1 MKNTIMFL
9 LAAIL
14 FMVPAQ
20 TAMASE
26 MPNMNKESLENVG
39 SMEDVPTLEMIDNQ
53 DGTFSVTAINCD
65 GNVIFTEQNVA
76 GNADE
81 IIEGVY
87 KSVYNDYAGKVK
99 GSCTHIPCNHE
110 IVWGGINH
118 IIDGDTCIMVR
129 SQFYK
134 CKCCGEIIGM
144 VSDST
149 VIVGT
154 HAAH

>member
-1 MKNTIMFL
+1 MKKTIMFL

-14 FMVPAQ
+14 FMLPAQ

-26 MPNMNKESLENVG
+26 MPNTNKESQENVG
-39 SMEDVPTLEMIDNQ
+39 SMADVPTLEMIDNQ
-53 DGTFSVTAINCD
+53 DGTFSVTAIDCD
-65 GNVIFTEQNVA
+65 GTVIFTEQKMT
-76 GNADE
+76 GSMDE
-81 IIEGVY
+81 IIESAY
-87 KSVYNDYAGKVK
+87 RSIYNSYAGKSK
-99 GSCTHIPCNHE
+99 SSCTHIPCNHE
-110 IVWGGINH
+110 KVWGGINH

-144 VSDST
+144 VPDST